1 MPSSVEARRNF
12 FTTAAVLV
20 VTAAL
25 LGGCRE
31 QIEQT
36 QLKMTRGDPDR
47 GKVAIR
53 RYGCGTCH
61 KIPGIHGANGSV
73 GPDLDGIGTRAY
85 VAGILPNTPDDLI
98 RWIRYPQ
105 NIDPRK
111 AMPNLGVQDKDAR
124 DMAAY
129 LYSLTTSTPR
139 R

>member
-1 MPSSVEARRNF
+1 MHRRLTF
-12 FTTAAVLV
+12 RAPVVLKAALV
-20 VTAAL
+20 VATAL

-31 QIEQT
+31 QIEHT

-53 RYGCGTCH
+53 TYGCGTCH
-61 KIPGIHGANGSV
+61 KIPGIRGADGTV

-85 VAGILPNTPDDLI
+85 LAGILPNTPDDLI

-111 AMPNLGVQDKDAR
+111 AMPNLGIGDKDAR
-124 DMAAY
+124 DIAAY